1 MPFGIFGI
9 IKVLFGFNVFCL
21 SCPGKRRRSCTFFKI
36 SLRTMKVKF
45 LPQGISVPADS
56 DKSVMELA
64 RENQLSISSSCNG
77 MCSCAECRVYV
88 VEGEAHVLP
97 PSVRETELIGGA
109 HFVDNR
115 RLSCQLFCFGDVT
128 VDLSEQ
134 VERKKQG
141 GRKQLPMSKDRENIV
156 LGDVLVEQD
165 QDMAQVSAEEEKNL
179 PDKTKAGFYQK
190 KRGENRQ
197 TGRGGGSFS
206 FRGHRGRRRQRNQN
220 ISYNRG
226 RSHPI
231 QDKKR
236 GTT

>member
-1 MPFGIFGI
+1 
-9 IKVLFGFNVFCL
+9 
-21 SCPGKRRRSCTFFKI
+21 
-36 SLRTMKVKF
+36 MKVKF

-134 VERKKQG
+134 LERKKQG
-141 GRKQLPMSKDRENIV
+141 GKKQFLVSKDQESPV

-165 QDMAQVSAEEEKNL
+165 QDMVQFSAEEEKGL
-179 PDKTKAGFYQK
+179 PDKTKASFYQK
-190 KRGENRQ
+190 KGEENHR
-197 TGRGGGSFS
+197 TSRDGSFV
-206 FRGHRGRRRQRNQN
+206 RGQKNQN
-220 ISYNRG
+220 RRHNRN
-226 RSHPI
+226 RHRHTAY
-231 QDKKR
+231 KKR
-236 GTT
+236 RTPLA